1 MTVFCDKQIVL
12 SSAGIY
18 QNSRWAVEREMK
30 NNADGVM
37 ERSKSVVK
45 SNKSVV
51 KKKINNSSFL
61 RGILDF
67 TISANILQFFL
78 SSF

>member
-1 MTVFCDKQIVL
+1 
-12 SSAGIY
+12 
-18 QNSRWAVEREMK
+18 MK
-30 NNADGVM
+30 NNADGVI

-45 SNKSVV
+45 SSKSVV

-67 TISANILQFFL
+67 TISAYILQFFL
-78 SSF
+78 SRF

>member
-1 MTVFCDKQIVL
+1 
-12 SSAGIY
+12 
-18 QNSRWAVEREMK
+18 MK

-45 SNKSVV
+45 SSKSVV

-61 RGILDF
+61 RGILDS
-67 TISANILQFFL
+67 TISAYILQFFL

>member
-1 MTVFCDKQIVL
+1 
-12 SSAGIY
+12 
-18 QNSRWAVEREMK
+18 MK
-30 NNADGVM
+30 YNADGVM

-51 KKKINNSSFL
+51 KKKISNSSLL

>member
-1 MTVFCDKQIVL
+1 
-12 SSAGIY
+12 
-18 QNSRWAVEREMK
+18 MK

-78 SSF
+78 SRESSKRVTYHRMSH